1 MVQKAW
7 ARAAC
12 LQEAIKKFSRD
23 ASNWNKG
30 QFGNIFNKKR
40 RIMARLGGIQKNLAD
55 WPSESLMDLERKL
68 QADLCC
74 VLSQEKEL

>member
-1 MVQKAW
+1 
-7 ARAAC
+7 
-12 LQEAIKKFSRD
+12 
-23 ASNWNKG
+23 
-30 QFGNIFNKKR
+30 
-40 RIMARLGGIQKNLAD
+40 MARLGGIQKNLAD